1 MKTQTN
7 YNQYSNHPLRRVLN
21 TKVSKMKTVN
31 GIFDGKRVHLLE
43 KVKGNKKAK
52 VTINFGDEL
61 SEEEIARIFPTYAQS
76 DAFDFWCSS
85 EEDIYQDYLKKRKKR
100 EKSQDK

>member
-1 MKTQTN
+1 MKTQTG

-21 TKVSKMKTVN
+21 NKVNTMKTVN

-43 KVKGNKKAK
+43 KVKGNKKSM

-61 SEEEIARIFPTYAQS
+61 TEEEITGLFPAYAQS
-76 DAFDFWCSS
+76 DAFDFWHSS
-85 EEDIYQDYLKKRKKR
+85 EEDIYQDYLTKKKK
-100 EKSQDK
+100 KK